1 MSVLL
6 LGTDAPEVAVLA
18 EILAADLLPL
28 PPDPT
33 SPTRTRGSR
42 RPELGTYSPEFAE
55 GGGGATDWPWADEL
69 ERWREAAG
77 TGAAVDTVVV
87 AAWVRSPARPL
98 PLDTLGL
105 DAWVARGEL
114 PLARWFAALGAA
126 VRRCADGG
134 TVVAVVERPAPLDCA
149 GWAPETGVA
158 DAVEAMVRSLA
169 RSEGGRGVRVNAV
182 TTPTRLVDGPVVEPP
197 PPLSS
202 FPGTVEVEV
211 AGAVRMLL
219 GADAAGVTG
228 TVLDAGCG
236 RS

>member
-6 LGTDAPEVAVLA
+6 LGTEAPEVAVLVEA
-18 EILAADLLPL
+18 LDADVLPL
-28 PPDPT
+28 PT
-33 SPTRTRGSR
+33 Q
-42 RPELGTYSPEFAE
+42 FAE
-55 GGGGATDWPWADEL
+55 GGATDWPWADEL
-69 ERWREAAG
+69 ERWRAAASDG
-77 TGAAVDTVVV
+77 PVVDAVVV
-87 AAWVRSPARPL
+87 AAWVRSPAGPV
-98 PLDTLGL
+98 PLDGVGL

-134 TVVAVVERPAPLDCA
+134 AVVAVVERPAPLDCA

-182 TTPTRLVDGPVVEPP
+182 TTPVRLVDGPVVDPQ

-211 AGAVRMLL
+211 AGAIRMLL
-219 GADAAGVTG
+219 GDDAAGVTG